1 MIVGKDKKKM
11 GDIVVNVYRA
21 GSKGTEVALNGDRT
35 VRAALRAA
43 GLQKK
48 ESEVVNINGVE
59 VEDLDQELEHEDR
72 VVLVKNIQGGLM

>member
-1 MIVGKDKKKM
+1 MGKNKKGA

-35 VRAALRAA
+35 IRAALRAA

-48 ESEVVNINGVE
+48 ESEVVNVNGVE
-59 VEDLDQELEHEDR
+59 VEDMEQELEHEDR
-72 VVLVKNIQGGLM
+72 VVLVKNIEGGVK